1 MDVFL
6 ENSIKSRLK
15 EKWTETPIEFE
26 NEFFTKTNGVAYIRP
41 QVEISVTQSAGV
53 FKQNRVSKRKINAT
67 GFILI
72 SVFVPLKDGTARI
85 SRFCSELKNI
95 MTFWADGPLECGNGI
110 TKRVGKRSE
119 WYQRNVIIDFNYQ
132 GCEEVN

>member
-1 MDVFL
+1 MDVFV

-26 NEFFTKTNGVAYIRP
+26 NEFFTRKNGVAYIRP
-41 QVEISVTQSAGV
+41 QIEISLTSSAGV
-53 FKQNRVSKRKINAT
+53 FKQEGVDKRKINAT

-72 SVFVPLKDGTARI
+72 AVFVPRAESTTRI
-85 SRFCSELKNI
+85 ARFCDELKNS
-95 MTFWADGPLECGNGI
+95 MTFWSEGPLECGKGI
-110 TKRVGKRSE
+110 TKRVGIRPE

-132 GCEEVN
+132 GCEEV